1 MYRAANGTEHPLR
14 THAQDIAAKNGN
26 QNDIRTCIDGFPI
39 VMFYQLDE
47 DQKLHFMG
55 KYNFNNDKSTESVF
69 GFCDIEGFDDEE
81 INASAL
87 DDALVMQKYIDVKNL
102 DEQGYKHVVYF
113 DHEETEPDAD
123 KGEYLTQ
130 HPDTGQTGV

>member
-47 DQKLHFMG
+47 DSKLHFMG

-87 DDALVMQKYIDVKNL
+87 NDALTMQKYIGDKNL
-102 DEQGYKHVVYF
+102 DKDGYKHIIYF
-113 DHEETEPDAD
+113 DHEETE
-123 KGEYLTQ
+123 GENLTQ
-130 HPDTGQTGV
+130 HSETGQTGV

>member
-1 MYRAANGTEHPLR
+1 MYRAANGTKRPLR
-14 THAQDIAAKNGN
+14 THAQDIAANKGN

-47 DQKLHFMG
+47 DSDLHFMG

-87 DDALVMQKYIDVKNL
+87 DDALAMQKYIDVKNL

-113 DHEETEPDAD
+113 DHEETEPNVD